1 MKLSSSFEQV
11 GVRMQMLKSFCKLYH
26 CIMYLRRKV
35 VGNEKV
41 PTESVFGFLISP
53 LVQKL

>member
-1 MKLSSSFEQV
+1 MKTKSLSYKKFH
-11 GVRMQMLKSFCKLYH
+11 LT
-26 CIMYLRRKV
+26 KV